1 MQHSESININDLVM
15 TFRYDGLDAEK
26 HTLELGALS
35 ESLKGFSKILVTV
48 GTFAATQKYVKN
60 TPMQEVKIYAK
71 EARAN
76 CFSLDAVMDFVNQY
90 QLLSGGFGAILTVI
104 VSYVFAKNSQKKD
117 EMKALKDSLDKA
129 IEALGNKDR
138 DTIDG
143 LLKVIDKMASD
154 LRPAVRQASSPI
166 GNSCTEISIKSNIP
180 NQSPTVVTQ
189 KDKDEIDRL
198 EDNELI
204 GISEY
209 RVFVT
214 NVDVVNKTAKIMF
227 EHDDNQRRISA
238 DVIDPAF
245 SLKDSPYIRAL
256 SSFNSSGQSPDSVVT
271 ITAKA
276 TAKNGKINKLFIVDI
291 S

>member
-1 MQHSESININDLVM
+1 MQSNESININDLVM

-26 HTLELGALS
+26 HSLELNALS

-76 CFSLDAVMDFVNQY
+76 CFSLDAIMDFVNQY
-90 QLLSGGFGAILTVI
+90 QLLSGGFGAILTVM

-180 NQSPTVVTQ
+180 NQPPTIVNQ
-189 KDKDEIDRL
+189 KDKEEIDKL
-198 EDNELI
+198 EDDELI

-209 RVFVT
+209 KVFIT
-214 NVDVVNKTAKIMF
+214 NVDVVNKTAKVIF
-227 EHDDNQRRISA
+227 ENDENQRRVNA
-238 DVIDPAF
+238 EVIDPAF
-245 SLKDSPYIRAL
+245 GSKNSPYIKAL
-256 SSFNSSGQSPDSVVT
+256 SNFNSSGVSSTAVVT
-271 ITAKA
+271 VTAKA
-276 TAKNGKINKLFIVDI
+276 TAKNGKINKLFIVDV

>member
-1 MQHSESININDLVM
+1 MQPNECIKINDLIM

-26 HTLELGALS
+26 HTLELGSLS

-48 GTFAATQKYVKN
+48 GTFAATQKYIKN
-60 TPMQEVKIYAK
+60 TPSQEVKIYAK

-76 CFSLDAVMDFVNQY
+76 CFSLDTVMDFVNQY
-90 QLLSGGFGAILTVI
+90 QLLSGGFGAILTVL

-166 GNSCTEISIKSNIP
+166 GVSCNEMSIKSNIP
-180 NQSPTVVTQ
+180 GHKPTIITQ
-189 KDKDEIDRL
+189 KDKEEIDKL
-198 EDNELI
+198 EDDELI
-204 GISEY
+204 GIAEY

-214 NVDVVNKTAKIMF
+214 NVDVVNKTAKVIF
-227 EHDDNQRRISA
+227 EHDESHKRVNA

-245 SLKDSPYIRAL
+245 CLKNSPYINAL
-256 SSFNSSGQSPDSVVT
+256 SKFNSSGQSTDSIVT

-276 TAKNGKINKLFIVDI
+276 TAKGGRINKLFIVDI